1 MSINSHDGKR
11 PSVAELQ
18 SFVRGRVK
26 LQFHSVDGTSFEGVF
41 KWFDQDA
48 FNHLDQAQCSGL
60 WTGRRQ
66 ELSETVL
73 YLLNSESG

>member
-1 MSINSHDGKR
+1 MSISSHDGKR

-26 LQFHSVDGTSFEGVF
+26 LQFHSVDGTSFEGVL

-48 FNHLDQAQCSGL
+48 FCLLRDDGSTITLVKRN
-60 WTGRRQ
+60 
-66 ELSETVL
+66 VL
-73 YLLNSESG
+73 GYGPLVSKS